1 MADGYIDLS
10 PIVNAVNNAAN
21 GLNRQIVAVGQEV
34 VNLKTDVYS
43 RIQVLKN
50 DLEYLKIEF
59 VNMMEEN
66 RRQAALQRALTEII
80 RVRQELERDYGNY
93 KVVRDTMLGI
103 LEATDLS
110 LVRQTTITSCTEEL
124 MLATPRYWLAP
135 VLIALSAWIADN
147 KPLAVRALQEAVRRD
162 EEKTCLTFALICRRN
177 GRESACFKW
186 LARYFAIQKA
196 NDMKE
201 SIIAYIDAYTN
212 GVFGEDRDNLC
223 NEYIQRWMDELQES
237 NPKFEEQQVDYWKN
251 QYQIRYCK
259 NTTARY
265 PKLAE
270 CAKNDFAY
278 MNAYVERINAVPEII
293 KFFADILGTE
303 VDKNALITAIDNELI
318 KLVKNY
324 DVEEAPLREEEEYL
338 NDIKNYKGDEKIANA
353 LREQRKR
360 KRADRKVDLASRLS
374 ETITSNNREDIS
386 AKKTAIY
393 FMQGYIKGAFK
404 KFIEEKAPA
413 YPQEITINTHGWSGK
428 TKDGTNKKELDASYE
443 KQVNTKR
450 ESELATV
457 KNTGVIA
464 MGILAAVCL
473 VLTIIG
479 FAAENATWL
488 GVIGIIGVVLFLI
501 LTIKNVNKNKKLR
514 LGINTR
520 YDQMLREGK
529 SDIELTIKQM
539 QEMNQIVRNFNATA
553 SCDKLLSLEGN

>member
-10 PIVNAVNNAAN
+10 PIVDAVNSAAN

-34 VNLKTDVYS
+34 IDLRSDVYS
-43 RIQVLKN
+43 RMQVLKD
-50 DLEYLKIEF
+50 DLEYLKVEF

-80 RVRQELERDYGNY
+80 RVRQELERDFGNY
-93 KVVRDTMLGI
+93 KVVRDTMIGI

-135 VLIALSAWIADN
+135 VLIALAAWIADN
-147 KPLAVRALQEAVRRD
+147 KPLAIRALQEAVRRD

-223 NEYIQRWMDELQES
+223 NEYIVRWMNELQEA
-237 NPKFEEQQVDYWKN
+237 NPNFEEQQVDYWTN
-251 QYQIRYCK
+251 QYQIRFCRDTS
-259 NTTARY
+259 NQY

-278 MNAYVERINAVPEII
+278 MNAYVQRINAVPEII
-293 KFFADILGTE
+293 KFFSDILGTE
-303 VDKNALITAIDNELI
+303 VDKNVLITAIDNELI

-324 DVEEAPLREEEEYL
+324 DAEEAPLREEEEYL
-338 NDIKNYKGDEKIANA
+338 NDIKNNDGDEKIADA
-353 LREQRKR
+353 LREQRKL
-360 KRADRKVDLASRLS
+360 KRIDRKVDLASRLS

-386 AKKTAIY
+386 AKKTAIF

-404 KFIEEKAPA
+404 KFIEERASV
-413 YPQEITINTHGWSGK
+413 YPQEITIGTQGWSGK
-428 TKDGTNKKELDASYE
+428 TKGDNKKELDASYE
-443 KQVNTKR
+443 KHVSGKR
-450 ESELATV
+450 EAELATV
-457 KNTGVIA
+457 KNGGVITL
-464 MGILAAVCL
+464 GVFAVLCL
-473 VLTIIG
+473 VFTILG
-479 FAAENATWL
+479 FAAVGTWL
-488 GVIGIIGVVLFLI
+488 GVVGIIGLVLFGI
-501 LTIKNVNKNKKLR
+501 LTLTNVSKNKKKR
-514 LGINTR
+514 LDINNR
-520 YDQMLREGK
+520 FDQIMRQGK
-529 SDIELTIKQM
+529 TDIELCIKQM

-553 SCDKLLSLEGN
+553 SCDKLLSLEEN